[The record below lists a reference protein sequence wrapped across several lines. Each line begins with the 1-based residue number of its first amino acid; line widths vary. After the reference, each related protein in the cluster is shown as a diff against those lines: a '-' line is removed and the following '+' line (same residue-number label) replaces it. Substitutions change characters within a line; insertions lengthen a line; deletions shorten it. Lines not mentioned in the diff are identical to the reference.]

1 MERVA
6 YTIEECA
13 KSGVAKRAKLY
24 DEIKKGRLRAV
35 KNGRLTRILVS
46 DWEAYL
52 ASLPAMISS
61 GSACRDA
68 LRGDTPRK
76 RRRRRRPT

>member
-52 ASLPAMISS
+52 ASLPAKVPS
-61 GSACRDA
+61 GRGGPVAP
-68 LRGDTPRK
+68 RGDTPRK
-76 RRRRRRPT
+76 RRRRRRQA